1 MNTKGMKFL
10 AALAVLAMAFAA
22 FAVVVPAEQDDATGG
37 TASTVS
43 TWNADRTVLTS
54 VTATTDILTT
64 TGSITPG
71 KAYYFAENTTVIFPT
86 ITGNSSPVLLLI
98 EEGKTVT
105 ISVESVPGAAMYFSA
120 LSVKK
125 TTSGTNTIYTSAT
138 AAGTLFKSGD
148 YLLLGVDYEETDG
161 TNMGTCIGIGTATA
175 AGTQKSLLATNS
187 GVFHAASVGDDTNVT
202 SANFMATGIWTGV
215 LYNYNTEAD
224 PSEWT
229 FTNFTG
235 TVSSESTG
243 TVNVLTLTKFT
254 GKMTIASSGDKHAT
268 ITEWDAGDV
277 EIVKAPETAAAISSN
292 IPLGSTLYV
301 DATEP
306 ASGTPTTPISTLA
319 EVITSDE
326 HYNQGETA
334 TADFVNYGTISIKQ
348 TKDSSKVNG
357 VGKLTLK
364 DTMKNEGVI
373 NNLGIFVQSTNDDT
387 INNKGRI
394 VTTQLTTDE
403 ALTGAVPA
411 WTNTGGSATITNNG
425 TFTFKETTIAT
436 GVIFTNTSTGDV
448 RNQTANNKIITGTI
462 SNDTYEFNQ
471 SATITGSA
479 TLIGTLQL
487 NGVLIID
494 EGATLDITGNGKIVM
509 ANAQSVIINNG
520 TIRAQSTAIEAG
532 NIQNTAGF
540 IENNGEFTITDPA
553 AIVSQKTL
561 VVGSGAGSAAFV
573 KNYGT
578 FTNAAGNMEIKQTGA
593 FLNQAS
599 GIFEQNAA
607 LTLAAASSVVSNAG
621 ALVIDGV
628 VNLSATTQITI
639 TDKAA
644 TVTINELALPKNGFD
659 LKFIN
664 KVKTTGTNYV
674 QIPSTYTG
682 ESDWKIVSGLLIGTY
697 NSPGDDG
704 KADYSYFIIGGN
716 ASVATKTYG
725 EITGTYS
732 LTVKGMTFIG
742 DLIMQEKFKL
752 AGSGATTDDL
762 VVKGTF
768 VMVSG
773 NTEITGANSITVDGL
788 AIANKAP
795 MSGPTINATVFM
807 VNENFN
813 KIYYYTTFANAISMA
828 TEAGVN
834 EVTAMGDNSIKTEV
848 TIPAPM
854 KVKNQGAMKITEDG
868 KVIVAYGA
876 ELNNGATITVDGTL
890 YVENARTGLTGATTA
905 TSIIADVK
913 VVGTTDLMFTNLYA
927 ALDAA
932 EAGDVVV
939 ITKDSGAV
947 ELTRNTTI
955 KAGVTLDTNEKE
967 FSTYNNTDEKN
978 YKLTVNG
985 TLMLYAAAD
994 FGSYD
999 DVTLN
1004 GYIVS
1009 DDQRTYN
1016 TTGLTG
1022 AYFATEVANVDYYY
1036 IAGINNLGDI
1046 TAAGVTTVDVYG
1058 KISAGDLAFAGTN
1071 AGAATVTFNDDVE
1084 ITSITATNAKVV
1096 FAHGTQVNTKVT
1108 DGASTA
1114 TLAGA
1119 VPSTANTDKLTI
1131 AIGDDFTV
1139 SGKFGKGTEKTHSFA
1154 VAGDAVIGEL
1164 SAYDLK
1170 ITGAATTTGKKA
1182 IDLDNTLVVTGTF
1195 TIGEKESLEAKYA
1208 NVTGTLTSIGDS
1220 EITNVTIGSSSKA
1233 IAAAA
1238 SVTGE
1243 VTATTVILYAGNTV
1257 DPAIVEDMKYNNFYI
1272 DGKLWFTVYSNGNVV
1287 LAKTLVPVENA
1298 IVNYNWSKG
1307 NVSIIGSG
1315 DDIGKI
1321 TGNVT
1326 PDNDATKYDI
1336 SVKYDIYNVTIKTD
1350 AGVKAVFINGI
1361 VMKSPASG
1369 DNLFELRAMEAG
1381 TYKVTYT
1388 LINGYEGT
1396 AQLYTADGTILK
1408 DNSFVLSGTTDTNV
1422 LLQLSGTEQIVTPE
1436 PITPEEK
1443 SEWTITTILLVILVI
1458 LIAVMAV
1465 IVALRLN
1472 RS

>member
-1 MNTKGMKFL
+1 MKFL
-10 AALAVLAMAFAA
+10 AVLAVLAMAFAA
-22 FAVVVPAEQDDATGG
+22 FAVVAPAETDDAAASPSS
-37 TASTVS
+37 TAKWDT
-43 TWNADRTVLTS
+43 AGTVLTDS
-54 VTATTDILTT
+54 STGTSDITPYA
-64 TGSITPG
+64 GGDITPG
-71 KAYYFAENTTVIFPT
+71 KVYYFAQSATINFPT
-86 ITGNSSPVLLLI
+86 ITENSSPVLLLI

-105 ISVESVPGAAMYFSA
+105 INVESVPGAAMYFSA

-125 TTSGTNTIYTSAT
+125 TTSGSNVIYTSPT
-138 AAGTLFKSGD
+138 VVGTSFMKADGD
-148 YLLLGVDYEETDG
+148 HNLLLNAEYAETTG
-161 TNMGTCIGIGTATA
+161 ANLGTCTGIGTETA
-175 AGTQKSLLATNS
+175 AGTQKSFLATSS
-187 GVFHAASVGDDTNVT
+187 GAFHGASVGDDTNVT
-202 SANFMATGIWTGV
+202 STNFRATGIWTGV
-215 LYNYNTEAD
+215 LYNYNTTGE
-224 PSEWT
+224 PSVWT

-235 TVSSESTG
+235 KVSSESTG

-277 EIVKAPETAAAISSN
+277 EVVKAPTIAAAISSN

-306 ASGTPTTPISTLA
+306 AANALDTAIATLA
-319 EVITSDE
+319 TTTGTE

-348 TKDSSKVNG
+348 AKDSSKVNG
-357 VGKLTLK
+357 VGKFTLT
-364 DTMKNEGVI
+364 DSMKNKGVI
-373 NNLGIFVQSTNDDT
+373 NNLGIFAQNEYSITNE
-387 INNKGRI
+387 GRI
-394 VTTQLTTDE
+394 VTAQLTTAE
-403 ALTGAVPA
+403 APLEGALPA
-411 WTNTGGSATITNNG
+411 WTATGTVTNNG
-425 TFTFKETTIAT
+425 TFTFKETTAPT
-436 GVIFTNTSTGDV
+436 QVKFTNNSTGDV
-448 RNQTANNKIITGTI
+448 RNQTANNKTITGTI
-462 SNDTYEFNQ
+462 TTDTYGYNQ
-471 SATITGSA
+471 SATIKGSA
-479 TLIGTLQL
+479 TLTGTLTLQ
-487 NGVLIID
+487 GVLVIE
-494 EGATLDITGNGKIVM
+494 EGATLDITGSGKILM
-509 ANAQSVIINNG
+509 GNAQSVIINNG
-520 TIRAQSTAIEAG
+520 TIRAQSTAVAITG
-532 NIQNTAGF
+532 NIKNTAGF

-553 AIVSQKTL
+553 TNVTALTL
-561 VVGSGAGSAAFV
+561 VLGGAASTNAAFV

-578 FTNAAGNMEIKQTGA
+578 FTNAAGDMKIDATGA

-599 GIFEQNAA
+599 GTFEQNAT
-607 LTLAAASSVVSNAG
+607 LTLSASTSVVSNAG

-644 TVTINELALPKNGFD
+644 TVTINELALPKDGFD
-659 LKFIN
+659 LEFIN
-664 KVKTTGTNYV
+664 KVKTDGTNSV
-674 QIPSTYTG
+674 VFEDTFVNDEDWNIISGLVISTYNVPSAG
-682 ESDWKIVSGLLIGTY
+682 
-697 NSPGDDG
+697 NS
-704 KADYSYFIIGGN
+704 DYSYFIIGGN
-716 ASVATKTYG
+716 ASAATKSYG
-725 EITGTYS
+725 EIDGNYILS
-732 LTVKGMTFIG
+732 VSGKTFIG
-742 DLIMQEKFKL
+742 DLTMQEKFKL
-752 AGSGATTDDL
+752 AGSAGTDNL
-762 VVKGTF
+762 IVKGTF

-773 NTEITGANSITVDGL
+773 NTEIGAAESITVDGL
-788 AIANKAP
+788 VIANKAQ
-795 MSGPTINATVFM
+795 MSGPEINATMYM

-834 EVTAMGDNSIKTEV
+834 EVTAMGNNSIKTEV

-868 KVIVAYGA
+868 EVIVAYGA

-967 FSTYNNTDEKN
+967 LSTYNNTDEKN

-985 TLMLYAAAD
+985 TLVLYAAAD

-1036 IAGINNLGDI
+1036 IAGINNIGDI
-1046 TAAGVTTVDVYG
+1046 TAYGVTSVGVYG
-1058 KISAGDLAFAGTN
+1058 KISAGDLAFAGTD

-1139 SGKFGKGTEKTHSFA
+1139 SGKFAKGTEKTHSFA
-1154 VAGDAVIGEL
+1154 VAGEAVIGEL

-1182 IDLDNTLVVTGTF
+1182 IELDNALVVTGTF

-1208 NVTGTLTSIGDS
+1208 NVTGTLTSVGDS

-1243 VTATTVILYAGNTV
+1243 VTATAVILYAGNTV

-1307 NVSIIGSG
+1307 NVSIIGAG

-1408 DNSFVLSGTTDTNV
+1408 DNSFVLSGTTDLNV

-1436 PITPEEK
+1436 PSPVEQN
-1443 SEWTITTILLVILVI
+1443 EWTITTILLVILVI